1 MKKARYKESNT
12 AWFHLY
18 EAPRVVKPIEAKSGV
33 VVARGRGAVE
43 GCLLGVVFQSCKM
56 KSPRGLLHSRA
67 HVVGTTVLY
76 P

>member
-33 VVARGRGAVE
+33 VVARGRG
-43 GCLLGVVFQSCKM
+43 GCG
-56 KSPRGLLHSRA
+56 GLFTWCS
-67 HVVGTTVLY
+67 VSVLQDEK